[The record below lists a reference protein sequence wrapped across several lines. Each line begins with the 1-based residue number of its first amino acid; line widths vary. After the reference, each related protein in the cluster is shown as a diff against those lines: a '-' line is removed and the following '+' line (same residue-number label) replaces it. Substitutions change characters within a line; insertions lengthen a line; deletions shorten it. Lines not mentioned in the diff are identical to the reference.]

1 MKNDW
6 IKKVFLNAILV
17 NPLHNYGSIF
27 TPQHDCIRDTRFVY
41 GRLMI
46 NYSSLFAKN
55 YNDDPDD
62 DVFFYWPHTA
72 ICFITFFTIILF
84 WWTSYP
90 LRDLAYYP
98 NEGWNLFT
106 FLLYLSVPFM
116 FFMVSEVVAP
126 QPETYKDKEVN
137 LKEYYYKNHK
147 VILGLAWILQ
157 LLLIGNL
164 FVFFHGEVVSLKVVG
179 RVIMLCV
186 MAPMV
191 FSSNKRIHE
200 IGMGI
205 FFVGFIYTIL
215 KYHIYPVI

>member
-1 MKNDW
+1 M
-6 IKKVFLNAILV
+6 IAFVILGLSMV
-17 NPLHNYGSIF
+17 
-27 TPQHDCIRDTRFVY
+27 
-41 GRLMI
+41 RLMI
-46 NYSSLFAKN
+46 NYSSLLAKN
-55 YNDDPDD
+55 YNDSPDD
-62 DVFFYWPHTA
+62 DVYFYWPHTA
-72 ICFITFFTIILF
+72 ISFITFFTIILF

-106 FLLYLSVPFM
+106 FLLYLTVPFI

-126 QPETYKDKEVN
+126 QPESYKDKSVN
-137 LKEYYYKNHK
+137 LREYYYDNHK

-157 LLLIGNL
+157 VMLLANL
-164 FVFFHGEVVSLKVVG
+164 FVFFQGEVASLKVVG

-205 FFVGFIYTIL
+205 FLAGFIYTIL

>member
-1 MKNDW
+1 MVAYSHLSM
-6 IKKVFLNAILV
+6 IAFVILGLSMV
-17 NPLHNYGSIF
+17 
-27 TPQHDCIRDTRFVY
+27 
-41 GRLMI
+41 RLMI
-46 NYSSLFAKN
+46 NYSSLLAKN
-55 YNDDPDD
+55 HNDDPDD
-62 DVFFYWPHTA
+62 DVAFYWPHTA

-90 LRDLAYYP
+90 LRDLSYYP

-116 FFMVSEVVAP
+116 LFMVSEVVAP
-126 QPETYKDKEVN
+126 QPDTYKDKSVN
-137 LKEYYYKNHK
+137 LRDYYYKNHK
-147 VILGLAWILQ
+147 VILGLAWALQ

-164 FVFFHGEVVSLKVVG
+164 FVFFQGEVVSLKVVG